1 MNYQYV
7 IRAGQRVTRLPLAKG
22 DDLDAIVKHLLAE
35 GVLASQIHIYVQGAP
50 VVVDAE
56 FTRVMDLP
64 LATAPVEVIH

>member
-7 IRAGQRVTRLPLAKG
+7 IRAGQQVARLPLAEG
-22 DDLDAIVKHLLAE
+22 DKLNAIVKDLMAN
-35 GVLASQIHIYVQGAP
+35 GVPASKIHIYVQGAP

-64 LATAPVEVIH
+64 LAGVEIVH